1 MSKIH
6 EKIMKTNFA
15 KQLKRLIITA
25 VCVMLIGGGI
35 SAVMLRQQI
44 GEVVSNI
51 NQWEQL
57 KESGTQNNVN
67 EEQNTENKTQDNVNE
82 EQSTD
87 NENQQQS
94 GENEDQND
102 EGKKQDNENEK
113 QSRKDKRRYGEYD
126 DENRNWDGES
136 GYHYE
141 RKGYYRGE
149 HDFFEN
155 MIVTTPTTEA
165 FIAVGITIFSGF
177 VFLLLFWIL
186 IAAWLY
192 QAAVRSGMN
201 GLLWLAAGLIGNVCA
216 AVAFLLIRSFIRI
229 KCPSCGAALPKKN
242 EHCPRCGKAIREKCE
257 NCGEICAAGDQF
269 CRACGKK
276 LHEDSENNEN
286 NQ

>member
-6 EKIMKTNFA
+6 EKIMKTDFA
-15 KQLKRLIITA
+15 KQLKKLIITA
-25 VCVMLIGGGI
+25 VCIMLIGGGI

-67 EEQNTENKTQDNVNE
+67 EKQNK
-82 EQSTD
+82 
-87 NENQQQS
+87 
-94 GENEDQND
+94 
-102 EGKKQDNENEK
+102 
-113 QSRKDKRRYGEYD
+113 KDKRRYGEYD
-126 DENRNWDGES
+126 DESRNWDES

-141 RKGYYRGE
+141 REGRYRGE

-155 MIVTTPTTEA
+155 MVVTTPTTEA
-165 FIAVGITIFSGF
+165 FIAVGITIFCGF

-201 GLLWLAAGLIGNVCA
+201 GLLWLAAGLIGNVYA
-216 AVAFLLIRSFIRI
+216 AVIFLLVRSFIRI
-229 KCPSCGAALPKKN
+229 KCPSCGAALPKKT
-242 EHCPRCGKAIREKCE
+242 EHCPQCGKAIREKCK

-276 LHEDSENNEN
+276 LHENSE
-286 NQ
+286 Q